1 MDASGV
7 SGSIKRR
14 QFLSGAS
21 LAATVSLVSPALA
34 LGSKANSVVRLGMI
48 GCGGRGTWI
57 ADLFARTGQ
66 YRFVA
71 CADYF
76 PDRVRSFGERFKVE
90 PARQFTTLSAYK
102 RLLDE
107 PLDAV
112 VIESPPYFHPEQA
125 AAAVDA
131 GKHVYLAKPMAVDVP
146 GCLTIARAGKKAT
159 ASKLVYLID
168 FQTRANEHYIETLRR
183 VHQGDIGALESAVAS
198 YPWAGTVHDDHAA
211 ANSEE
216 RLRLWYQT
224 RALCGDVIVEQD
236 IHAIDVATWFADADP
251 IKAVGTGSR
260 STRRYGDTWGH
271 FAVVYTFPNN
281 FQVSFASQKNVPGAP
296 DEIRCLVY
304 GSQGIA
310 DTDYTGDV
318 SIRGKHPYEGGRMTN
333 LYTTGAQRN
342 IESFYNAIT
351 GSRYDNPTVVPS
363 VRSNLT
369 AILGRTAAYQ
379 GREVT
384 WNELMSKG
392 EPLTPDLEGLKS

>member
-1 MDASGV
+1 MYV
-7 SGSIKRR
+7 SQRPGSIKRR
-14 QFLSGAS
+14 EFLAGAS
-21 LAATVSLVSPALA
+21 LAASLSVVGPAVA
-34 LGSKANSVVRLGMI
+34 LGSRANSVVRLGLI

-57 ADLFARTGQ
+57 ADLFAQTGQ

-76 PDRVRSFGERFKVE
+76 PDRARAFGERFKIE
-90 PARQFTTLSAYK
+90 PGRQFTTLSGYK

-112 VIESPPYFHPEQA
+112 VIETPPYFHAEQA

-146 GCLTIARAGKKAT
+146 GCMSVAEAGKKAT
-159 ASKLVYLID
+159 ARKLVYLID
-168 FQTRANEHYIETLRR
+168 FQTRANDLYIETLRR
-183 VHQGDIGALESAVAS
+183 VHKGEIGHLVSAMAS

-211 ANSEE
+211 ASPEE

-236 IHAIDVATWFADADP
+236 IHAIDVATWFAGADP
-251 IKAVGTGSR
+251 IKAVGTGSK
-260 STRRYGDTWGH
+260 STRKYGDIWGH
-271 FAVVYTFPNN
+271 FAVIYTFPNN
-281 FQVSFASQKNVPGAP
+281 FQVSFTSQKNVPGAP

-304 GSQGIA
+304 GTEGIA
-310 DTDYTGDV
+310 DTDYTGAV
-318 SIRGKHPYEGGRMTN
+318 TIRGKHPYEGGRMTN
-333 LYTTGAQRN
+333 LYTSGAQRN
-342 IESFYNAIT
+342 IESFYNAISS
-351 GSRYDNPTVVPS
+351 GKYDNPTVVPS

-369 AILGRTAAYQ
+369 SILGRTAAYR

-384 WNELMSKG
+384 WSDMITECETLK
-392 EPLTPDLEGLKS
+392 PDLMGLKS

>member
-1 MDASGV
+1 MYASQRT
-7 SGSIKRR
+7 GSIKRR
-14 QFLSGAS
+14 EFLAGAS
-21 LAATVSLVSPALA
+21 LAASLSVVGPAVA
-34 LGSKANSVVRLGMI
+34 LGSRANSVLRLGMI

-57 ADLFARTGQ
+57 ANLFARTGQ
-66 YRFVA
+66 YQFVA

-76 PDRVRSFGERFKVE
+76 PDRAQAFGERFKIE
-90 PARQFTTLSAYK
+90 PGRQFTTLSGYK

-112 VIESPPYFHPEQA
+112 VIETPPYFHAEQA

-146 GCLTIARAGKKAT
+146 GCMSIAEAGKKAT
-159 ASKLVYLID
+159 ARKLVYLID
-168 FQTRANEHYIETLRR
+168 FQTRANDLYIETLRR
-183 VHQGDIGALESAVAS
+183 VHQGDIGHLVSAVAS

-211 ANSEE
+211 ASPEE

-236 IHAIDVATWFADADP
+236 IHAIDVATWFAGADP
-251 IKAVGTGSR
+251 IKAVGTGSK
-260 STRRYGDTWGH
+260 STRKYGDIWGH
-271 FAVVYTFPNN
+271 FAVIYTFPNN
-281 FQVSFASQKNVPGAP
+281 FQVSFTSQKNVPGAP

-304 GSQGIA
+304 GTEGIA
-310 DTDYTGDV
+310 DTDYTGAV
-318 SIRGKHPYEGGRMTN
+318 TIRGKHPYEGGRMTN
-333 LYTTGAQRN
+333 LYTSGAQHN

-351 GSRYDNPTVVPS
+351 SGKYDNPTVVPS

-369 AILGRTAAYQ
+369 SILGRTAAYR

-384 WNELMSKG
+384 WSDMITECEALK
-392 EPLTPDLEGLKS
+392 PDLTGLKS

>member
-1 MDASGV
+1 MV
-7 SGSIKRR
+7 R
-14 QFLSGAS
+14 
-21 LAATVSLVSPALA
+21 PAVA
-34 LGSKANSVVRLGMI
+34 LGSKANSVLRLGMI

-76 PDRVRSFGERFKVE
+76 PDRARAFGERFKIE
-90 PARQFTTLSAYK
+90 SGRQFTTLSGYK
-102 RLLDE
+102 RLLDG

-112 VIESPPYFHPEQA
+112 VIESPPYFHPEQT

-146 GCLTIARAGKKAT
+146 GCMTIAEAGRKAT
-159 ASKLVYLID
+159 ARNLVYLID
-168 FQTRANEHYIETLRR
+168 FQTRANDLYLETLRR
-183 VHQGDIGALESAVAS
+183 VHQGDIGRLVSAVAS

-211 ANSEE
+211 ASPEE

-236 IHAIDVATWFADADP
+236 IHALDVATWFAGADP

-260 STRRYGDTWGH
+260 STRKHGDIWGH
-271 FAVVYTFPNN
+271 FAVIYTFPEN
-281 FQVSFASQKNVPGAP
+281 FQVSFTSQKNVPGAP

-304 GSQGIA
+304 GTQGIA
-310 DTDYTGDV
+310 DTDYTGAV
-318 SIRGKHPYEGGRMTN
+318 TIRGKHPFEGGRMTN
-333 LYTTGAQRN
+333 LYTSGAQRN

-351 GSRYDNPTVVPS
+351 SAKYDNPTVVPS

-369 AILGRTAAYQ
+369 SILGRTAAYR

-384 WNELMSKG
+384 WSEMITEG
-392 EPLTPDLEGLKS
+392 ETLKPDLTGLKS

>member
-1 MDASGV
+1 
-7 SGSIKRR
+7 
-14 QFLSGAS
+14 
-21 LAATVSLVSPALA
+21 
-34 LGSKANSVVRLGMI
+34 MI

-66 YRFVA
+66 YQFVA

-76 PDRVRSFGERFKVE
+76 PDRARSFGDRFKIE
-90 PARQFTTLSAYK
+90 SGRQFTTLSGYK
-102 RLLDE
+102 QLLDE

-112 VIESPPYFHPEQA
+112 VIETPPYFHPEQA

-146 GCLTIARAGKKAT
+146 GCLTIAEAGKKAT
-159 ASKLVYLID
+159 ARKLVYLID
-168 FQTRANEHYIETLRR
+168 FQTRANDLYIETLRR
-183 VHQGDIGALESAVAS
+183 VHQGDIGQLVSAVAS

-211 ANSEE
+211 ANPEE

-236 IHAIDVATWFADADP
+236 IHAIDVATWFAGADP
-251 IKAVGTGSR
+251 IKATGTGSK
-260 STRRYGDTWGH
+260 STRKYGDIWGH
-271 FAVVYTFPNN
+271 FAVIYTFPNN
-281 FQVSFASQKNVPGAP
+281 FQVSFTSQKNVPGAP

-304 GSQGIA
+304 GTEGIA
-310 DTDYTGDV
+310 DTDYTGAV
-318 SIRGKHPYEGGRMTN
+318 NIRGKHPYEGGRMTN

-342 IESFYNAIT
+342 IETFYNAIT
-351 GSRYDNPTVVPS
+351 SSKYDNPTVVPS

-369 AILGRTAAYQ
+369 AILGRTAAYR

-384 WNELMSKG
+384 WNDMMAECEVLK
-392 EPLTPDLEGLKS
+392 PDLTGLKS